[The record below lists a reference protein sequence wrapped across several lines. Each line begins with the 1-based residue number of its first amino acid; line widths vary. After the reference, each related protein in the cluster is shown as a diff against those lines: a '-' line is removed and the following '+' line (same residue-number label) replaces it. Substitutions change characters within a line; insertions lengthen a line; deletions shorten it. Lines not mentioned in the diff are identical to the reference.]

1 MTETAEPFTQA
12 VCARP
17 DHYAGRGVFRV
28 YARVRDSR
36 SGNRAGRV
44 VTRLM
49 DRRFE
54 ITTDGNRQPATGNRQ
69 TITLKNILPAVERN
83 GALDK
88 NLRAFVA
95 GQIGDTVLAHRRTAE
110 SVAGV
115 PITNRKGSVSI
126 TLKTETETGA
136 ETQTNRAILLGHQ
149 IYTVFLREG
158 GYDDYLM
165 QALVV
170 DLDAYA

>member
-1 MTETAEPFTQA
+1 M
-12 VCARP
+12 
-17 DHYAGRGVFRV
+17 
-28 YARVRDSR
+28 
-36 SGNRAGRV
+36 
-44 VTRLM
+44 
-49 DRRFE
+49 
-54 ITTDGNRQPATGNRQ
+54 
-69 TITLKNILPAVERN
+69 
-83 GALDK
+83 
-88 NLRAFVA
+88 
-95 GQIGDTVLAHRRTAE
+95 LAHRRTAE